1 MVPLSAGIASS
12 VLIAQSLGAGWPAV
26 AEIAMKRTLR
36 LTLSIAV
43 LASLV
48 LYLFRGAIIWL
59 YTSEPP
65 VHDLAASLLLFGCF
79 YHVFDA
85 MQSVSSFALRGY
97 RVTFAPMLIYGV
109 LLWGVGLGL
118 GYFFA
123 FGGEWAGGPYGAYG
137 FWGTTAAGLF
147 LTGIALFVMAFWVAR
162 SFSKDEKHSSAEV
175 AAAIEAARGKQVMP
189 A

>member
-1 MVPLSAGIASS
+1 MAIFVSRLGPAVISAHQIVANLTSLCYMVPLSAGIASS

-109 LLWGVGLGL
+109 LLWGVGLL
-118 GYFFA
+118 S
-123 FGGEWAGGPYGAYG
+123 
-137 FWGTTAAGLF
+137 L
-147 LTGIALFVMAFWVAR
+147 I
-162 SFSKDEKHSSAEV
+162 H
-175 AAAIEAARGKQVMP
+175 I
-189 A
+189 

>member
-1 MVPLSAGIASS
+1 M
-12 VLIAQSLGAGWPAV
+12 
-26 AEIAMKRTLR
+26 
-36 LTLSIAV
+36 
-43 LASLV
+43 

-137 FWGTTAAGLF
+137 FWGATAAGLF

-175 AAAIEAARGKQVMP
+175 AAAIEAALGKQVMP